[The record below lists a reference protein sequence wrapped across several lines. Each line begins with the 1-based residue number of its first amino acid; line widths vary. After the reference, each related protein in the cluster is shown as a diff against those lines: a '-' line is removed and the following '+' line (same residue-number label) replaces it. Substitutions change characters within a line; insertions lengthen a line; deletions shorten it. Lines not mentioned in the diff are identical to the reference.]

1 MLPEDLAQQVCES
14 VDATL
19 EGLKWLRRGRL
30 DAAVSHIEV
39 AIIKLAAVLREVDID

>member
-1 MLPEDLAQQVCES
+1 MTPDELAQHVCEG
-14 VDATL
+14 VDASL

-30 DAAVSHIEV
+30 DVAVSNIEV